1 MNQQFSKNIMK
12 HFMHP
17 KNMGEIKNPDGVG
30 QVGNPK
36 CGDVMKITIKVGKK
50 KNKEFVKDIKFKTF
64 GCVTAIANSSVL
76 TTLAK
81 GKSLE
86 EAEKIGHKEI
96 LKELGEVPKIKIHCS
111 LLAHEALKK
120 AIENYRKKNKN

>member
-1 MNQQFSKNIMK
+1 MGYDFSKKVMK
-12 HFMHP
+12 HFTNP

-30 QVGNPK
+30 EVGNPK
-36 CGDVMKITIKVGKK
+36 CGDVMRITISVVI
-50 KNKEFVKDIKFKTF
+50 KNGVEYLKDVKFKTF

-86 EAEKIGHKEI
+86 EAKKITSKDI
-96 LKELGEVPKIKIHCS
+96 LNELGEVPKIKIHCS
-111 LLAHEALKK
+111 ILAHEALKK
-120 AIENYRKKNKN
+120 AIEDYEKNGK